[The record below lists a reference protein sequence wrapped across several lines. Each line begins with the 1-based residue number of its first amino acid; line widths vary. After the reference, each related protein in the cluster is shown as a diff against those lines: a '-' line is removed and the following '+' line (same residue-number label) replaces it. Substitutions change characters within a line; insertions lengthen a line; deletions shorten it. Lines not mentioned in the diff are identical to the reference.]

1 MAIPNLKY
9 MVGGAGWAVG
19 RPQSMEL
26 PPGTVVD
33 TSLAAWAALAG
44 MVPIDAI
51 MLDQQT
57 YDYATSSNGVIGLG
71 YDVARV
77 IAGPGVVS
85 AALDQ
90 SDGVD
95 WWSKPSHQE
104 PKR

>member
-1 MAIPNLKY
+1 MAIPFLKF
-9 MVGGAGWAVG
+9 MVTGQGWPVG
-19 RPQSMEL
+19 NPSRLIPA
-26 PPGTVVD
+26 GTVVD
-33 TSLAAWAALAG
+33 TSLPAWAALAG
-44 MVPIDAI
+44 MAPIDAI

-57 YDYATSSNGVIGLG
+57 YDWATSSNGVIGLG

-95 WWSKPSHQE
+95 WWSKPSHKE
-104 PKR
+104 PQR